1 MSKRVLI
8 TGSNGFIGK
17 TLINHILENTDYD
30 IVALARSE
38 SSFDEINNER
48 ESIDLSRIICIT
60 NNEFL
65 NSYYEKVDIAV
76 HLAFSRNLTD
86 IKKLSDSLTFTNNI
100 LNKFKEI
107 KVKKIINVSSQS
119 VYGMIKDF
127 RKENMSVCPSL
138 PYSMAKYAEE
148 LLLNAVFDSEKVSYC
163 SIRLDNIIQSQRL
176 VRTLCNRVINGLD
189 MELEIGQQYFSYI
202 DIEDAADAII
212 ALIAYNGNLDKVYN
226 IGHNCE
232 RYTLLELAEKIND
245 IAMQNGLLTVKIN
258 SKIGTS
264 ELYSGMDTS
273 KFMKITKWKPNYNID
288 EMIYRVLEEER
299 QR

>member
-100 LNKFKEI
+100 SSDILIHSDIVCSQISFSN
-107 KVKKIINVSSQS
+107 IISILLLIISIGQFHHPIFCNISIYFFSHLYLITFAGTPTAIAYAGILCVTTAPAPIIAPFPILTLLS
-119 VYGMIKDF
+119 IF
-127 RKENMSVCPSL
+127 TPAAIHTSL
-138 PYSMAKYAEE
+138 PISHFSFSSNIKALKS
-148 LLLNAVFDSEKVSYC
+148 FP
-163 SIRLDNIIQSQRL
+163 DNCI
-176 VRTLCNRVINGLD
+176 NRSFVI
-189 MELEIGQQYFSYI
+189 
-202 DIEDAADAII
+202 
-212 ALIAYNGNLDKVYN
+212 V
-226 IGHNCE
+226 
-232 RYTLLELAEKIND
+232 
-245 IAMQNGLLTVKIN
+245 LTFK
-258 SKIGTS
+258 
-264 ELYSGMDTS
+264 
-273 KFMKITKWKPNYNID
+273 
-288 EMIYRVLEEER
+288 
-299 QR
+299 